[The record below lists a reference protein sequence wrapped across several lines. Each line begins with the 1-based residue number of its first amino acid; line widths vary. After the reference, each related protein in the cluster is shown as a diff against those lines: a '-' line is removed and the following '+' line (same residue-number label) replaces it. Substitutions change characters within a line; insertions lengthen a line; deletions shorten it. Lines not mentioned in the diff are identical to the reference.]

1 MRIVNYHHDLDF
13 EEIETLTIT
22 IKAIPFEDS
31 FVPAFVVISPEE
43 DYPIGLDEVNCLM
56 DGIEIA
62 QKKLDSIINYILQN
76 KVFKEEDEPDVDGE
90 SDT

>member
-1 MRIVNYHHDLDF
+1 VRIVDYPDNVDF

-22 IKAIPFEDS
+22 IKAIPFEGTY
-31 FVPAFVVISPEE
+31 VPAFVVISPEE
-43 DYPIGLDEVNCLM
+43 DYPVGLDEVHCLM

-62 QKKLDSIINYILQN
+62 QKKLDSIINYLLQN